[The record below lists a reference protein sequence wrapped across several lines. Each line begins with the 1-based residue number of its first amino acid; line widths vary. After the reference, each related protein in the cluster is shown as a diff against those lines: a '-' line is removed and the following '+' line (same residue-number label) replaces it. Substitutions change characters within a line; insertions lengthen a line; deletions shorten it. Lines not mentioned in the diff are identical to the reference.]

1 VAKKKRLF
9 SQAEV
14 EDQLVAGLYHVVD
27 EADWPQLRLL
37 GFDSSTKTLGGVLL
51 DAGTGRLLAY
61 FGFDWHSYYLADRIG
76 MQQAMLERLLP
87 HLTIG
92 ALWIG
97 VGVELPASGDF
108 RGAGALVVGGPLTV
122 MGAARRSGLDLFEYN
137 PTNLKV
143 AMTGNPSAD
152 KAAMMQFATLT
163 AGVAFTDNN
172 TADGYAAA
180 LCLLADYRLAGGDV
194 QKLRAIR
201 IAR

>member
-14 EDQLVAGLYHVVD
+14 EAQLVAGLYHVVD

-87 HLTIG
+87 RLTIG

-108 RGAGALVVGGPLTV
+108 RGAGALALMGSEDDQVEVVFGGEVGVVIVHYPCP
-122 MGAARRSGLDLFEYN
+122 F
-137 PTNLKV
+137 
-143 AMTGNPSAD
+143 GNYD
-152 KAAMMQFATLT
+152 M
-163 AGVAFTDNN
+163 
-172 TADGYAAA
+172 
-180 LCLLADYRLAGGDV
+180 GDV
-194 QKLRAIR
+194 MSFR
-201 IAR
+201 